1 LANTYMAGEI
11 ERGPTLG
18 FPEQQPAFEALE
30 HAINWATSCAICPS
44 WRFTECATP
53 TLVAL
58 LSSAVRFKLDERVRE
73 RFAETRGN
81 PLALIDCHGG

>member
-1 LANTYMAGEI
+1 MHGEHGATPDETSALANPSMAGEI

-53 TLVAL
+53 TLV
-58 LSSAVRFKLDERVRE
+58 
-73 RFAETRGN
+73 
-81 PLALIDCHGG
+81 PC